1 MEVRIGRERYAPAQR
16 FLIPEEVYAAV
27 ADYGRCH
34 PFFFRLVSRMLGSPL
49 GSPLD
54 GTQTARRN
62 LASRV
67 RMVAF
72 SPTRASLGR
81 G

>member
-1 MEVRIGRERYAPAQR
+1 MEVRTGRERYAPAQR

-27 ADYGRCH
+27 ADYERRY
-34 PFFFRLVSRMLGSPL
+34 PFFSRLVSRML

-72 SPTRASLGR
+72 APTRASLGR

>member
-1 MEVRIGRERYAPAQR
+1 MLRYRISLRHDPKEGTHRYVRP
-16 FLIPEEVYAAV
+16 
-27 ADYGRCH
+27 
-34 PFFFRLVSRMLGSPL
+34 
-49 GSPLD
+49 D
-54 GTQTARRN
+54 GTQTMRKN

-72 SPTRASLGR
+72 SPTQASLGK

>member
-1 MEVRIGRERYAPAQR
+1 MEVRTGRERYAPAQR
-16 FLIPEEVYAAV
+16 FLSPEETCASL
-27 ADYGRCH
+27 ADYERRH
-34 PFFFRLVSRMLGSPL
+34 PFFSRLVSRVL